1 MIEVATDLLDSDIVG
16 RQPDVRVGAAVVLL
30 DVQLEVVRVGD
41 RWETRRQRREGGDGY
56 VIDVVSDLGGAFILR
71 GGHDLGSGLAILVR
85 DRTLRVAVV
94 RLILGMSPV
103 LDIVTIA
110 LFTLHDAMDSARGA
124 VLAIVIQTMSKLP
137 LFALTMALVDVSTSV
152 APTLVLVEVG
162 AQIAALRGVRTGLV
176 DFLLDGGGE
185 LAIRRSI
192 RSTTRMPAR

>member
-1 MIEVATDLLDSDIVG
+1 
-16 RQPDVRVGAAVVLL
+16 
-30 DVQLEVVRVGD
+30 
-41 RWETRRQRREGGDGY
+41 
-56 VIDVVSDLGGAFILR
+56 
-71 GGHDLGSGLAILVR
+71 LAILVR

-103 LDIVTIA
+103 LDVVTIA

-162 AQIAALRGVRTGLV
+162 AQVAALRGVRTGLV
-176 DFLLDGGGE
+176 DFLLDGGGGSLLSAGRLGQLHE
-185 LAIRRSI
+185 CRLDEDAADLDVVLLSFTRVVATRR
-192 RSTTRMPAR
+192 